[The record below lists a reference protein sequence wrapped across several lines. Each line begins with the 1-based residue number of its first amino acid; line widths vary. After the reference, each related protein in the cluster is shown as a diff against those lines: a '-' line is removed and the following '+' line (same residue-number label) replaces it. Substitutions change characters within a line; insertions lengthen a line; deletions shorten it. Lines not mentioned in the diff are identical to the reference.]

1 MFYHKNP
8 FKLSTKEQIIEIIG
22 VLVFLA
28 VFIGSFLKLLFL

>member
-8 FKLSTKEQIIEIIG
+8 FKLTTKEQIIEIIG
-22 VLVFLA
+22 VFIFLA